1 MFSSQTQDVRH
12 LPAQHC
18 PNPSCLRLTGG
29 PWAQAMGV
37 LVVTISYGNSIHVIV
52 ASSDLTVTIKND
64 INVWQR

>member
-1 MFSSQTQDVRH
+1 MEIGLETDQCFPPRGQDVRH

-37 LVVTISYGNSIHVIV
+37 LVVTISYGNSIRV
-52 ASSDLTVTIKND
+52 
-64 INVWQR
+64 NVDRKSVV